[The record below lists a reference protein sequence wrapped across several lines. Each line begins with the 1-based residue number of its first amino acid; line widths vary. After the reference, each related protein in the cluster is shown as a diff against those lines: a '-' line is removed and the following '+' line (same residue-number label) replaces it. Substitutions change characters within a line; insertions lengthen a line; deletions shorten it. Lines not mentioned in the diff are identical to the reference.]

1 MNKLWTQEEIDW
13 TLNLVLPADSI
24 ERFKGLCQIAGDALS
39 RTPDSIDR
47 VVWGLATRITMI
59 NYEPGP
65 TRTARTGIS
74 FLDIQIIKWAAEAH
88 VKDKRR
94 RNGPADTLFLS
105 KVIGHS
111 LPVVEKLWKEYGPAK
126 GRTGFALK
134 PLKISDE

>member
-1 MNKLWTQEEIDW
+1 MSKLWTQEQIDLV
-13 TLNLVLPADSI
+13 LNIVLPADSS
-24 ERFKGLCQIAGDALS
+24 ERFKGLCQTVGEALS

-65 TRTARTGIS
+65 TRIPRKGIS
-74 FLDIQIIKWAAEAH
+74 FLDIQIVKWAAEAH

-94 RNGPADTLFLS
+94 KNGPADILFLS
-105 KVIGHS
+105 KVLGHS
-111 LPVVEKLWKEYGPAK
+111 LDVTNSLWKEYGPAK
-126 GRTGFALK
+126 GRTGFTLK